1 LDRIVPP
8 LFSQD
13 VREPRLARVVLL
25 VEPMCGFANSNW
37 VFSLTMVL
45 TFAGLVVTS
54 VILLVRSFD
63 RNAEKSDDEKS

>member
-1 LDRIVPP
+1 
-8 LFSQD
+8 
-13 VREPRLARVVLL
+13 
-25 VEPMCGFANSNW
+25 MCGFANSNW